1 MPTKMRRLTTP
12 VLSVGLFW
20 ITSAFAAF
28 DSGNALFDS
37 CTNASDASKQSHCLA
52 YIAGVSDVLDG
63 MHIICTGGHVSLDE
77 IKDVVVKYLRAHPEQ
92 RNSDADDSTSI
103 ALTSAFPCK

>member
-1 MPTKMRRLTTP
+1 MPAKVRRLGTP

-20 ITSAFAAF
+20 ATSAFAAF
-28 DSGNALFDS
+28 DSGNALLES
-37 CTNASDASKQSHCLA
+37 CDNATDAWKQSHCLA

-63 MHIICTGGHVSLDE
+63 MHITCTGGHVSLDE
-77 IKDVVVKYLRAHPEQ
+77 VKDVVVKYLREHPEK

>member
-1 MPTKMRRLTTP
+1 MPAKVKGLTTP
-12 VLSVGLFW
+12 VLSVGLLW

-28 DSGNALFDS
+28 DSGNSLFDS
-37 CTNASDASKQSHCLA
+37 CNNASDASKQSHCLA

-63 MHIICTGGHVSLDE
+63 MHITCTGGHVSLDE
-77 IKDVVVKYLRAHPEQ
+77 VKDVVVKYLREHPEQ

-103 ALTSAFPCK
+103 ALTLAFPCK

>member
-1 MPTKMRRLTTP
+1 MPAKVKRLGTR

-28 DSGNALFDS
+28 DSGNTLFDS
-37 CTNASDASKQSHCLA
+37 CNNSDASKQSHCLA

-63 MHIICTGGHVSLDE
+63 MHITCTGGRVSLDQV
-77 IKDVVVKYLRAHPEQ
+77 KDVVVKYLREHPEQ

-103 ALTSAFPCK
+103 ALTLAFPCK